1 MYILEMLALR
11 LSTFK
16 LHTKMMRILVS
27 ILVLFPYFLTAQNG
41 VGEWIDYFPY
51 RKMIHIVDAG
61 DKVFAASPYSLL
73 EIDKKEKSMTR
84 LSKINGLSETNIN
97 HINYHKPTK
106 TLFVAYESGA
116 FDLIKENRIQTINDI
131 KNANIMA
138 DKKIYRVNYSGDTA
152 FISCG
157 FGLVLYNMKRR
168 EVIETAIV
176 GNQGL
181 FVPVTDAILF
191 KDTIWCV
198 TEQGIKHANS
208 KDPLLSF
215 FGVWKTD
222 SNFIAR
228 SGNIKKFSIV
238 SNRLTAIYGINDF
251 SEDTIYYKQDT
262 SWIEWDIIKE
272 KRIRSFKQYQD
283 KIYAAVDGEVKVF
296 DLLGNETFSIFNYLT
311 GVFPDPRNVLLDN
324 GGTIWI
330 ADENQGVISSE
341 AEYLYDYYLPDAPYT
356 ENIEDIDIRNSKII
370 VSSGGKNTSYDNVFL
385 ADGVMVKDKNKKWTV
400 LNRIN
405 DSKLDPI
412 RDYIRVA
419 IDPKDPS
426 RFFVGT
432 LGVGLL
438 EFKEDKFYIK
448 YDTSNSTLSTRLSSS
463 WIGIAGMQF
472 DNEGNLWMINSRAEK
487 PLHVLD
493 NEGKWHSFSTGEFFG
508 YENIAD
514 LMIDNNGY
522 KWFYE
527 WSKGQGVMV
536 YDDGG
541 TLDDPSD
548 DKFRLLNGAAGNGGL
563 HSTTIRSLACDK
575 KGEVWVGTDQGI
587 AIFYNT
593 QNIFNG
599 NAVDA
604 QRPLIEENR
613 VFQYLLESE
622 QVNWIEVDPANRKWI
637 ATENSGAFLLSEDGT
652 KELLKFNTSNSS
664 LISNKIKM
672 IKVHPQT
679 GEVFFAT
686 DKGLV
691 AYKGTATE
699 SDALFSNVLAYPNPV
714 HPDYNGLIAIKGL
727 ANASQ
732 VKITDVSGNL
742 VFETYAEGGQ
752 AVWNGKRMSGEAL
765 AAGVYLVFASDDQGQ
780 EREVTK
786 IMLIR

>member
-1 MYILEMLALR
+1 MIRIVVCLLAVFP
-11 LSTFK
+11 SF
-16 LHTKMMRILVS
+16 MM
-27 ILVLFPYFLTAQNG
+27 AQNG
-41 VGEWIDYFPY
+41 VGQWIDYLPY
-51 RKMIHIVDAG
+51 RRMIHLVDAG

-97 HINYHKPTK
+97 HINYHLPTK
-106 TLFVAYESGA
+106 TLFVAYESGS
-116 FDLIKENRIQTINDI
+116 FDLIKDNRIQTISDI
-131 KNANIMA
+131 KIANIMA
-138 DKKIYRVNYSGDTA
+138 DKKIYRVNFSGDTA
-152 FISCG
+152 FIACG
-157 FGLVLYNMKRR
+157 FGLVLYNMQRR
-168 EVIETAIV
+168 EVIETAII

-181 FVPVTDAILF
+181 FTPVTDAMLF

-198 TEQGIKHANS
+198 TDQGIKYVNAKN
-208 KDPLLSF
+208 PLLSF
-215 FGVWKTD
+215 FAEWKTD
-222 SNFIAR
+222 STFINR
-228 SGNIKKFSIV
+228 SGNIKKLSIV
-238 SNRLTAIYGINDF
+238 ANRLTGIYGIDDF
-251 SEDTIYYKQDT
+251 NIDTIYYKQDDI
-262 SWIEWDIIKE
+262 WIEWDILKD
-272 KRIRSFKQYQD
+272 KRIRSFKQFED
-283 KIYAAVDGEVKVF
+283 KVYAAVDGEVKVF
-296 DLLGNETFSIFNYLT
+296 DLNGNETFSIFNYLT
-311 GVFPDPRNVLLDN
+311 GVFPDPRNVLVDKN
-324 GGTIWI
+324 GVIWI
-330 ADENQGVISSE
+330 ADENQGLLASE

-356 ENIEDIDIRNSKII
+356 ENVEDIEIRNSKII

-385 ADGVMVKDKNKKWTV
+385 DDGVMIKDKNKKWTV

-405 DSKLDPI
+405 DSSLEPV
-412 RDYIRVA
+412 RDYVRVA
-419 IDPKDPS
+419 IDPKDQN

-432 LGVGLL
+432 LGVGLI
-438 EFKEDKFYIK
+438 EFKDDAFVRFYN
-448 YDTSNSTLSTRLSSS
+448 TQNSSLNTRLSST
-463 WIGIAGMQF
+463 WVGIAGLQF
-472 DNEGNLWMINSRAEK
+472 DEDGNLWMINSRAEK

-493 NEGKWHSFSTGEFFG
+493 NQGKWHAFSTGEFFG
-508 YENIAD
+508 FENIAD

-522 KWFYE
+522 KWFFE

-541 TLDDPSD
+541 TLDDISD
-548 DKFRLLNGAAGNGGL
+548 DRQRLLNGAAGNGGL

-593 QNIFNG
+593 QSILNG
-599 NAVDA
+599 EAVDA

-652 KELLKFNTSNSS
+652 KELLKFNTANSP

-686 DKGLV
+686 DKGLI

-699 SDALFSNVLAYPNPV
+699 PDAMFRNVIAYPNPV

-752 AVWNGKRMSGEAL
+752 AVWNGKRMSGEDL
-765 AAGVYLVFASDDQGQ
+765 ASGVYLVFASDNQGQ